1 MPPIEVKILFAGL
14 LVGIAH
20 IVSGVAVLVTVDALS
35 VTPLASLVHL
45 ADLLGYTQG
54 RFVSAVLVATGVMAV
69 VGSQLNVA
77 LPRRVHAL
85 MFLPQQVLLMLTIWT
100 ITLAL
105 IEGKY
110 PDGYIPQGGAWFIL
124 TDQIWTW
131 LLAVSHSIWLAAF
144 LYGGVNISGIY
155 RGT

>member
-1 MPPIEVKILFAGL
+1 MAPIETKILFVGL

-20 IVSGVAVLVTVDALS
+20 IISGVAVMITPEALGVTA
-35 VTPLASLVHL
+35 LASLVHL
-45 ADLLGYTQG
+45 AEWLEYTNG
-54 RFVSAVLVATGVMAV
+54 FVAAVLIGTGIMAV
-69 VGSQLNVA
+69 IGAQLNLA
-77 LPRRVHAL
+77 LPRKVHAL
-85 MFLPQQVLLMLTIWT
+85 LFLPQQVLLLATIWT
-100 ITLAL
+100 ITIAL

-131 LLAVSHSIWLAAF
+131 LMAVSHSIWLAAF
-144 LYGGVNISGIY
+144 LYGGTVSGIY

>member
-1 MPPIEVKILFAGL
+1 MPTIETKILFAGL

-45 ADLLGYTQG
+45 AAYLNYTKG
-54 RFVSAVLVATGVMAV
+54 GFVAAVLIGTGVMAV
-69 VGSQLNVA
+69 IGSQLNLA
-77 LPRRVHAL
+77 LPRHVHAL

-100 ITLAL
+100 ITIAL

-110 PDGYIPQGGAWFIL
+110 PDGYVPQGGAWFIL

-131 LLAVSHSIWLAAF
+131 LLAMSHSIWLTAF
-144 LYGGVNISGIY
+144 LYGGTVSGIY